1 MAITKIRYVRNLTS
15 NSVRI
20 GNINVG
26 PRGGRDVSE
35 VADDVF
41 QSATFAPSVGLLVEE
56 IPKNEYQE
64 RIVAKWHEP
73 VKQPKQQEIFHVN
86 SKGEEQ
92 KLPVSLEIE
101 QDAVRIPLD
110 AAGYAGAERVM
121 GSRPDESNGKTLS
134 ELRTEK
140 NADNPEVVAELGI

>member
-1 MAITKIRYVRNLTS
+1 M
-15 NSVRI
+15 
-20 GNINVG
+20 
-26 PRGGRDVSE
+26 
-35 VADDVF
+35 
-41 QSATFAPSVGLLVEE
+41 GLLVEE

-73 VKQPKQQEIFHVN
+73 VKQAKQQEIFHVN

-92 KLPVSLEIE
+92 QLPVSLEIE

-121 GSRPDESNGKTLS
+121 GSRPDESSGKTLS
-134 ELRTEK
+134 ELRTEG